1 MEKFA
6 FGSDDR
12 GASYPR
18 FHLWLIRSYVLTLNF
33 KTRSIILT
41 FISSLNV
48 SPFCFPGVASASL
61 VPDIMQHAREQ
72 YGAEAREGLPEY

>member
-6 FGSDDR
+6 F
-12 GASYPR
+12 A
-18 FHLWLIRSYVLTLNF
+18 IRLSRCFLSKIPSLTYKALNF